1 MDSKIRVCEG
11 ESVGLSGRADG
22 GLGAQ
27 VGGYINIISRSVE
40 ILDFYTIEVRIIAA
54 VFFAGPIRSWNGYK

>member
-11 ESVGLSGRADG
+11 ESVGWGGCSGKKLDV
-22 GLGAQ
+22 Q
-27 VGGYINIISRSVE
+27 VGEYINIISRSVE
-40 ILDFYTIEVRIIAA
+40 ILDFYTSEVRIIAV